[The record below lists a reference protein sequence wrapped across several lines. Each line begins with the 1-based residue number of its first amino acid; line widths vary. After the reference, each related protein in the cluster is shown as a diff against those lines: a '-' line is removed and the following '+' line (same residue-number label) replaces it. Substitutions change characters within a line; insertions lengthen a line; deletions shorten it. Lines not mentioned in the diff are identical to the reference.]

1 MELGSS
7 FAAVAKL
14 VLLVTK
20 SAAAAT
26 DQRE

>member
-7 FAAVAKL
+7 FAAAAKL

-20 SAAAAT
+20 SAAVAT
-26 DQRE
+26 DQCE